1 MSKVTDDRAL
11 WLGRYVLPHEPAL
24 RAWLARRRI
33 GGLEPDDIIQE
44 AYAKL
49 VAIPTVEAIRDPR
62 SYLFQIAKSVIA
74 TQLRGRKVVTIG
86 VSDFDILDVAAEE
99 PSAEDQLSDR
109 EELQRLA
116 EAIAALP
123 EPTRTIFRLRRI
135 EQLPQR
141 AIAAQLR
148 MPESTVEKH
157 VSRAFLQMSNLLGRG
172 GRRRV
177 FASKGRGQGQRV
189 EDDAGD
195 GTRD

>member
-1 MSKVTDDRAL
+1 MTKVTDERAI
-11 WLGRYVLPHEPAL
+11 WLGRYILPHEPAL
-24 RAWLARRRI
+24 RAWLARRPI
-33 GGLEPDDIIQE
+33 GGVEVDDVVQE

-49 VAIPTVEAIRDPR
+49 ISLPAVETIRDPR

-86 VSDFDILDVAAEE
+86 VADFDVLDIAADE
-99 PSAEDQLSDR
+99 PSAEIQLSDR
-109 EELQRLA
+109 EELRRLA

-157 VSRAFLQMSNLLGRG
+157 VGRAFLHMSNLLGRG
-172 GRRRV
+172 GKRKSV
-177 FASKGRGQGQRV
+177 TSKGRGEVGRV
-189 EDDAGD
+189 EDYAGD